1 MVANAR
7 LDLKLEPA
15 DKEYVSRAAALQG
28 TTVAEFVR
36 QAAKEKAFTVLDHEA
51 KVKVSARDYEA
62 MIGALNGGFKPNP
75 ALSKAIKS
83 TKGIKRA

>member
-1 MVANAR
+1 MVAIAR

-15 DKEYVSRAAALQG
+15 DKAYVSRAAALQG

-36 QAAKEKAFTVLDHEA
+36 QAAKEKAFAVLDRDA
-51 KVKVSARDYEA
+51 KAKVSARDYEA
-62 MIGALNGGFKPNP
+62 MIGALQGGFKPNP
-75 ALSKAIKS
+75 ALSKAVKL

>member
-1 MVANAR
+1 MVASAR

-36 QAAKEKAFTVLDHEA
+36 QAAKEKAFTILDHEA

-62 MIGALNGGFKPNP
+62 MIGALKGGFKLNP